1 MTVSCTRNAVPPS
14 LQSSFEL
21 ATSLSVATT
30 LELAAFVAANGT
42 VV

>member
-1 MTVSCTRNAVPPS
+1 MIGSCTGNAEPPS
-14 LQSSFEL
+14 FQSSFEL

-42 VV
+42 IV